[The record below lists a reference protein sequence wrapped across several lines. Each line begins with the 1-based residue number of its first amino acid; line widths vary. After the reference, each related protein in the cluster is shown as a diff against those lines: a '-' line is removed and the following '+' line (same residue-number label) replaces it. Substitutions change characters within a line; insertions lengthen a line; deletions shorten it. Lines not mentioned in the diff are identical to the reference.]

1 VSFHGKT
8 ENKTRLFIRQ
18 FLRNPIICQDRL
30 GTSIWNTQKPRGG
43 FFSPC
48 AGLYGGSIFTMV
60 LWLYWLTGA
69 TSLSMGIFHIL
80 RGEVQRHRSWM
91 SVNYG
96 TTMGAGFLRLFWACF
111 AIMTPQYKMDQINAA
126 AVLLFIPAMFCLAV
140 RKPASFCMRPI
151 LGRRF
156 PCACPEPVL
165 ANHRVSHLGS
175 HLFSLFSSSARFFFR
190 RRATRPSRTASTTTT
205 WAWSPPPCGWR
216 CSSLRSSPLRFSST
230 RICCASDRFPTG
242 ANLNN

>member
-1 VSFHGKT
+1 
-8 ENKTRLFIRQ
+8 
-18 FLRNPIICQDRL
+18 
-30 GTSIWNTQKPRGG
+30 
-43 FFSPC
+43 
-48 AGLYGGSIFTMV
+48 MV

-151 LGRRF
+151 LG
-156 PCACPEPVL
+156 AVSL
-165 ANHRVSHLGS
+165 ALVP
-175 HLFSLFSSSARFFFR
+175 SLS
-190 RRATRPSRTASTTTT
+190 
-205 WAWSPPPCGWR
+205 WQMK
-216 CSSLRSSPLRFSST
+216 
-230 RICCASDRFPTG
+230 
-242 ANLNN
+242 